1 MDEQSIIPNSSSSPP
16 PSLIDT
22 TLTIPKKP
30 QRPLTAYHIFL
41 QIEREYIIQT
51 IDGDVADD
59 KSMMM
64 ENKILHDDVPQRYK
78 NIKLMPDWYAGPS
91 KCTKKRKH
99 RKQHGKI
106 GFLELSKTISKRWS
120 QLDQVDPETKS
131 FVQKIAK
138 SEVAE
143 YYKEMNEYK
152 ELIKDLPPS
161 ALPPKAKK
169 KKTKNK
175 KRTAMEQKQ
184 QVSGGSDTTSL
195 LELEQQGCS
204 KKMKTFHL
212 QEEEESS
219 TPLSTSTDSESTT
232 VPTKK
237 MKKNSKKNFVRRV
250 TMTIDNTD
258 SITEAFD
265 SFKNDQPLDF
275 DDLFCQ
281 PIGNSQP
288 IGVEVMMGMDMMNED
303 PGLQHSISSGSLST
317 MSRSYPNEGRNSPL
331 AEVDLCDD
339 EILKLWE
346 SSISDDE
353 EEELDMDS
361 VLIDLCI

>member
-1 MDEQSIIPNSSSSPP
+1 MEQSIVPNSSSSPS
-16 PSLIDT
+16 PSPSID

-59 KSMMM
+59 QSMM
-64 ENKILHDDVPQRYK
+64 ENKILHDNVPQRYK

-91 KCTKKRKH
+91 KRTKKRKH

-106 GFLELSKTISKRWS
+106 GFLELSKTISSRWAE
-120 QLDQVDPETKS
+120 LDKVDPETKS

-161 ALPPKAKK
+161 LLPPKAKK
-169 KKTKNK
+169 KKKEKKTIK
-175 KRTAMEQKQ
+175 KRTMEEQQQ
-184 QVSGGSDTTSL
+184 QVAGGSDTSSS

-219 TPLSTSTDSESTT
+219 TPLSTSTDSESTVT
-232 VPTKK
+232 PKK
-237 MKKNSKKNFVRRV
+237 MKNSKKNFVRRV

-265 SFKNDQPLDF
+265 SFKNDPPLDF

-288 IGVEVMMGMDMMNED
+288 IGVEVMMGMDMMMNED

-346 SSISDDE
+346 SSISDE